1 MVRNLQEG
9 FLYALLPEGLLSLD
23 ESGVINALLSGYQ
36 DRLDDLRAY
45 AEKLTLLMGP
55 NFPESGNNC
64 VLVDLVTSKG
74 NTITRSLEFE
84 EDTPEDGTAE
94 LATWAAEQLGLEADY
109 IANVR
114 YGVDPLR
121 QVSADTLQFLAD
133 SLGAVIYPTLASS
146 EDAQRADQER
156 ILETYFPRLRI
167 KGTARSFVTLARLLG
182 YDDVTFTP
190 LWQRVSP
197 RLPNDPGNPLNNP
210 DFSATPE
217 YYPQQQTSLL
227 YNPHV
232 QDDGA
237 FYSWTGTVHSGTS
250 QNNYYPLIN
259 GFSPY
264 FKVTVLTAGQEVQ
277 SPPDGTYLLSGGGP
291 HVKATVTPEN
301 SGIRFDAISEGES
314 FNGLPIQVTTL
325 NIDSTG
331 TLQALQ
337 TDWRLSAIKYRS
349 SFFDLS
355 VVMTFDRAE
364 QIFCTTAIRPNDDLV
379 ADPASANYGTVAV
392 SPFRPWSA
400 GSIDTGL
407 IYRDFLVI
415 NGTETIVIDP
425 RVQMTGD
432 GTNRQLDMETYF
444 AQGAQAVRTLEEV
457 RPATRFIRRAG
468 VGFAVDEAAQ
478 FAPYVGYGTLFSTTG
493 TTGTYSGWAWDM
505 PLVSTA
511 YVSLNGTFM
520 VAEADPFS
528 GTIWHYGLD
537 GVTGTVNFNTGS
549 YLFVAVPDVAGT
561 LVTTT
566 WEMATTGTIR
576 PEPTWQQKYDGLA
589 VYQDRPED
597 EANGNVYETTDE
609 YPWRREPVING
620 VLLNTDFVRSVQ
632 EEYVDVLDSRIA
644 LTDQSGANYELYG
657 AVSAS
662 GRIRLTWLLK
672 EMDPYLPG
680 QVAVAVMGNTK
691 NLADIP
697 AAEMLG
703 ITPATDLETYYE
715 SGAQMY
721 HVGLVQNVLVADP
734 VSFFGTHHT
743 EGLWSWLPANE
754 HVDDALTVHERSN
767 TLSTVTLSGI
777 LSTDRVYDEVH
788 GWYLKM
794 TPGARFTWTR
804 PETPP
809 EAISLSFW
817 LTALGNTALVGEDEI
832 FRYGPLSI
840 TIEHQSATMRIFA
853 TDPSGV
859 DQQVGLMYPNYD
871 EWHHFS
877 IVWTPDSIAY
887 RFEHL
892 DDDEYELTPPVTAA
906 IVSRPLLETE
916 TSFTW
921 ACDHRDFGVRD
932 IRIWNREKTLHELF
946 RTKYHDPVP
955 TPVCYPIPSFAI
967 LTTGDL
973 YTLKVLPNGWVVPS
987 PDPTRY
993 ENQRLVWQ
1001 RRYDYQ
1007 GAYIGPE
1014 QYKETGLG
1022 GGRRVTVP
1030 YRLGMQFYNLTADGQ
1045 TVVSTEHGML
1055 PGINRAWDVHL
1066 AGTYATLVGAGVSG
1080 SGTTVTW
1087 AYSGT
1092 TSPWPNTMVETNPCV
1107 GAIWI
1112 RGDDRYVWRVTVES
1126 TTTGAQ
1132 LVAEKPFTSRSDSE
1146 IALLQSVHSYGD
1158 RTRARFAYPPTY
1170 PNIIHPLVPN
1180 PTTDIAYF
1188 DDKMVVRADL
1198 LFTVAGAGT
1207 YTGVDLYRAY
1217 SADYTDFRVDLL
1229 IESGGSIVRAT
1240 PTEIPLDDTYWTY
1253 ASPGI
1258 TWAAFDFPSTF
1269 YAVIVSGL
1277 AAGSKVY
1284 AVYTVNTEHLQHS
1297 EQPTGAVT
1305 EIAIPGTVVSV
1316 SLTGEVYQKLN
1327 ASGTVTRPY
1336 AYLYSER
1343 TLLEDV
1349 DNAYDRWTEADNP
1362 QPCANRLPIP
1372 DPIAGLASNG
1382 ILEFTNTA
1390 PLVPGFYRLE
1400 ITSGNIGQPDE
1411 AFDGFNVEIQVDATL
1426 LQRRLLAGMTGYNV
1440 TGTDTFEFEIET
1452 PSSGSEWLLTI
1463 NWLNAFSDESAGVA
1477 RRLAIYSY
1485 RLYRLSRNL
1494 YQVSIALTGTTPNT
1508 DLLYTD
1514 WYTGST
1520 PGGYMMALDSQGV
1533 PVRWQHESTIY
1544 PSNDTVVST
1553 LPVSEL
1559 LTGSTHNRL
1568 SDVLVRN
1575 GTAYDFILVDAGT
1588 TAMPAFTGTVAV
1600 T

>member
-23 ESGVINALLSGYQ
+23 DSGVINALLSGYQ

-45 AEKLTLLMGP
+45 TEKLTLLMGP
-55 NFPESGNNC
+55 NFPETGNNA
-64 VLVDLVTSKG
+64 VLVDLLTAKG
-74 NTITRSLEFE
+74 NIITRSLEFE
-84 EDTPEDGTAE
+84 EDTPDDGTPE
-94 LATWAAEQLGLEADY
+94 LVTWAAAQLGLEPDY
-109 IANVR
+109 ISNVR

-146 EDAQRADQER
+146 EEVQRADQER

-197 RLPNDPGNPLNNP
+197 RLPNDPGNPLNDP

-217 YYPQQQTSLL
+217 YFPQQATSLL

-237 FYSWTGTVHSGTS
+237 FYSWTGTVHSGTA

-264 FKVTVLTAGQEVQ
+264 FKVTVLSAGQEVQ
-277 SPPDGTYLLSGGGP
+277 SPPDGTYLLAGGGP
-291 HVKATVTPEN
+291 HVKATVTPDN

-314 FNGLPIQVTTL
+314 FNNLPIQVTTL
-325 NIDSTG
+325 NIDSSG

-337 TDWRLSAIKYRS
+337 TDWRLSAVKFRS

-364 QIFCTTAIRPNDDLV
+364 QIFCTTAIRPNSDLV
-379 ADPASANYGTVAV
+379 ANPASANFGTVAV
-392 SPFRPWSA
+392 SPFRPWTA

-407 IYRDFLVI
+407 IYRDFLVL
-415 NGTETIVIDP
+415 NGTESIVVDP
-425 RVQMTGD
+425 RVQMTGA
-432 GTNRQLDMETYF
+432 GTNRQLDMESYF

-478 FAPYVGYGTLFSTTG
+478 FAPYLGYGTLFTTTG
-493 TTGTYSGWAWDM
+493 TTGTYIGWSWDM
-505 PLVSTA
+505 PLVATA
-511 YVSLNGTFM
+511 FVSLNGTFM
-520 VAEADPFS
+520 VAEADPLD

-537 GVTGTVNFNTGS
+537 GVTGTVNFNNGS
-549 YLFVAVPDVAGT
+549 YLFVALPDVAGT

-566 WEMATTGTIR
+566 WEVTATGTIR

-589 VYQDRPED
+589 TYQDRPED
-597 EANGNVYETTDE
+597 EANGNVYETMDE
-609 YPWRREPVING
+609 YPWRREPVVNG
-620 VLLNTDFVRSVQ
+620 VLLDTDFVRTT
-632 EEYVDVLDSRIA
+632 EEGYVDVFDSRIV

-657 AVSAS
+657 AVSTS
-662 GRIRLTWLLK
+662 GQIRLTWLAK
-672 EMDPYLPG
+672 ETNPYLPG
-680 QVAVAVMGNTK
+680 QVAVAVLGNTR

-697 AAEMLG
+697 AGEMLG
-703 ITPATDLETYYE
+703 IIPATDLETYYE
-715 SGAQMY
+715 DNAAMY
-721 HVGLVQNVLVADP
+721 HVGLVQDVLVADP

-743 EGLWSWLPANE
+743 QGLWSWLPVNE

-767 TLSTVTLSGI
+767 TLSTVALSGI
-777 LSTDRVYDEVH
+777 ASTDRVYDEVQ

-809 EAISLSFW
+809 EVISLSFW
-817 LTALGNTALVGEDEI
+817 MTALDNTALVGEDEI

-840 TIEHQSATMRIFA
+840 TIEHQSATVRIFA
-853 TDPSGV
+853 TDLNGNE
-859 DQQVGLMYPNYD
+859 QEVGYMYPNYD

-877 IVWTPDSIAY
+877 VVWTPNLIRYGFA
-887 RFEHL
+887 HL
-892 DDDEYELTPPVTAA
+892 EDEPIPMTTAG
-906 IVSRPLLETE
+906 IVSRPLTETE
-916 TSFTW
+916 TGFTW
-921 ACDHRDFGVRD
+921 ACDHRDYGLRD
-932 IRIWNREKTLHELF
+932 IRVWTQVKSPGDFLKVKH
-946 RTKYHDPVP
+946 HHPVP

-1007 GAYIGPE
+1007 GAYTGPE
-1014 QYKETGLG
+1014 QFKETGLG

-1045 TVVSTEHGML
+1045 TVVSTEHGVL
-1055 PGINRAWDVHL
+1055 PGINRAWDVQV
-1066 AGTYATLVGAGVSG
+1066 AGTYAVLNGVI
-1080 SGTTVTW
+1080 SGTTGTLAVWQST
-1087 AYSGT
+1087 GT
-1092 TSPWPNTMVETNPCV
+1092 TIPWPNAMIETNPCV

-1112 RGDDRYVWRVTVES
+1112 RGDDGYVWKVTAQS
-1126 TTTGAQ
+1126 TSTGAG
-1132 LVAEKPFTSRSDSE
+1132 LVAERPMVLRTDEELSLVHSIHTYGHRSRS
-1146 IALLQSVHSYGD
+1146 
-1158 RTRARFAYPPTY
+1158 RFSYPPTY
-1170 PNIIHPLVPN
+1170 PNILHPLGTN
-1180 PTTDIAYF
+1180 PTTGIAYF
-1188 DDKMVVRADL
+1188 DDKLVVRADV
-1198 LFTVAGAGT
+1198 LFTVFAGTGT
-1207 YTGVDLYRAY
+1207 YTGIDNFRAY
-1217 SADYTDFRVDLL
+1217 SADYHDFQVEVVV
-1229 IESGGSIVRAT
+1229 ESGGSVVHAT
-1240 PTEIPLDDTYWTY
+1240 AQYGPSPFDDTFKYYTV
-1253 ASPGI
+1253 PGLWGGI
-1258 TWAAFDFPSTF
+1258 DFPSALYF
-1269 YAVIVSGL
+1269 FVNSGL
-1277 AAGSKVY
+1277 AVNSKVY
-1284 AVYTVNTEHLQHS
+1284 AVYIVNPDYLRNG

-1305 EIAIPGTVVSV
+1305 EVAIPGTVMSV
-1316 SLTGEVYQKLN
+1316 TPYGDVYQKRDT
-1327 ASGTVTRPY
+1327 GTVTHPY

-1349 DNAYDRWTEADNP
+1349 DSAYDRWTEKDNP

-1382 ILEFTNTA
+1382 LLEFTNTA

-1440 TGTDTFEFEIET
+1440 TGTDVFEFEVEA

-1463 NWLNAFSDESAGVA
+1463 NWLNAFSDLSAGVA

-1494 YQVSIALTGTTPNT
+1494 YQVSIAVSGTTPSTN
-1508 DLLYTD
+1508 LLYTD

-1520 PGGYMMALDSQGV
+1520 PGGYMLALDSQGV

-1553 LPVSEL
+1553 LPLSGL
-1559 LTGSTHNRL
+1559 LTGSTHHRL
-1568 SDVLVRN
+1568 SDVLIRN
-1575 GTAYDFILVDAGT
+1575 GTAYDFILVDAGSIP
-1588 TAMPAFTGTVAV
+1588 MPAFTGTVAV